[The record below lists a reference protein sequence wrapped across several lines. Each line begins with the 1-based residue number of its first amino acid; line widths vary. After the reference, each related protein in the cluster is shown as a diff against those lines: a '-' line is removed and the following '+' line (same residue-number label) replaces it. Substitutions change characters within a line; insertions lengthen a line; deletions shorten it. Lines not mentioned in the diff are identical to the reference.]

1 MIRLMIAFINNFLPY
16 GVLVLQGAGLILLL
30 GVIFAREANWLRWV
44 GAKAVPLAF
53 LITLGA
59 TLGSLFYS
67 NIMSYEPCLLC
78 WWQRLFMY
86 PQVILFAVALWS
98 CYVKTTQDKI
108 NTVFMYTIPLSIIG
122 GLIAVYQILLPYL
135 ANVGVNCGATGV
147 SCTKLYVLAFGYITI
162 PVMSLTVFVILIL
175 LAIVSKMKFN
185 SLSKNP

>member
-1 MIRLMIAFINNFLPY
+1 
-16 GVLVLQGAGLILLL
+16 
-30 GVIFAREANWLRWV
+30 
-44 GAKAVPLAF
+44 
-53 LITLGA
+53 
-59 TLGSLFYS
+59 
-67 NIMSYEPCLLC
+67 
-78 WWQRLFMY
+78 
-86 PQVILFAVALWS
+86 
-98 CYVKTTQDKI
+98 
-108 NTVFMYTIPLSIIG
+108 MYTIPLSIIG